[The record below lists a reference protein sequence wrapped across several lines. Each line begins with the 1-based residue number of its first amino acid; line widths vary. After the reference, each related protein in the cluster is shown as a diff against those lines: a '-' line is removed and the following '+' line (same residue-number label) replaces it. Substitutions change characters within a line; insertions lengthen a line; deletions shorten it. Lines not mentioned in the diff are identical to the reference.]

1 MTTQQGERIDKK
13 EYVTNWEQTISK
25 QFKDDPLLEKIK
37 SQSTVEDEERE
48 KFSLTPEEEEKLA
61 ERLNTPEMYFNEDNL
76 RRAYQQPGGSL
87 IDFIKY
93 ALGTE
98 KQKSREEI
106 VTENFHAWLVTK
118 SMAPEQAQYLSMLK
132 NRGIVK
138 GKIEMEELFKPPL
151 SILNAAGLGI
161 ELFGE
166 DGLKDV
172 IKEMNESLF
181 TLKAG

>member
-1 MTTQQGERIDKK
+1 
-13 EYVTNWEQTISK
+13 
-25 QFKDDPLLEKIK
+25 
-37 SQSTVEDEERE
+37 
-48 KFSLTPEEEEKLA
+48 
-61 ERLNTPEMYFNEDNL
+61 
-76 RRAYQQPGGSL
+76 
-87 IDFIKY
+87 
-93 ALGTE
+93 LGTE

-106 VTENFHAWLVTK
+106 VTENFQAWLVTK
-118 SMAPEQAQYLSMLK
+118 SLAPEQAQYLSMLK

>member
-1 MTTQQGERIDKK
+1 M
-13 EYVTNWEQTISK
+13 
-25 QFKDDPLLEKIK
+25 
-37 SQSTVEDEERE
+37 
-48 KFSLTPEEEEKLA
+48 
-61 ERLNTPEMYFNEDNL
+61 
-76 RRAYQQPGGSL
+76 
-87 IDFIKY
+87 
-93 ALGTE
+93 GTE

-106 VTENFHAWLVTK
+106 VTENFHAWLITK
-118 SMAPEQAQYLSMLK
+118 SLAPEQAQYLSMLK

-166 DGLKDV
+166 NGLKDV

-181 TLKAG
+181 PLKAG